1 MGFAMDI
8 LSKEEAMALP
18 PKQRPLCYRVNGRIF
33 MAVHEAIG
41 QASLCWRG
49 RDGKCSP
56 PVDEFDAA
64 LAGKIAAELCFLIA
78 DELDKLKPDR
88 DASQ

>member
-1 MGFAMDI
+1 MDI

-18 PKQRPLCYRVNGRIF
+18 PHKRPLCYRVNERIF

-41 QASLCWRG
+41 TASLCWRE
-49 RDGKCSP
+49 RDGSCSP
-56 PVDEFDAA
+56 PVGDFDAE
-64 LAGKIAAELCFLIA
+64 LAGKVAAKLCFLIA